1 MKTMN
6 EFLKEAGECIKESDV
21 STNTAGSVAGVQGN
35 PTSLVEPIGTSMG
48 GDWRNKFRKFLGPLI
63 ARTAKRIKKG

>member
-6 EFLKEAGECIKESDV
+6 EFLKEAEECVKESDV
-21 STNTAGSVAGVQGN
+21 STNTAGSVAGVQGK
-35 PTSLVEPIGTSMG
+35 PTSLVGTSMG

-63 ARTAKRIKKG
+63 ARTAKTIKKG